1 MRLHLI
7 NQSTSV
13 SSFQFI
19 FLSDMRLPSAK
30 ASASLRSINLAI
42 SARGIAAL
50 QSIDKDAAS
59 HFLENVIPM
68 KGRMIH
74 DRKGRQQSQPYDRDG
89 QVRTNSSET
98 RDDSSSDAEKKL
110 IAVYGASIVH

>member
-1 MRLHLI
+1 
-7 NQSTSV
+7 
-13 SSFQFI
+13 
-19 FLSDMRLPSAK
+19 MRLPSAK

-50 QSIDKDAAS
+50 RSIDKDAAS

-74 DRKGRQQSQPYDRDG
+74 DRKGRQQSQPYDRAG

-98 RDDSSSDAEKKL
+98 RDESSSDAEKKL